1 MNREHDAGREYAEI
15 WGETVEANR
24 KLRTLAMILAAAC
37 LALGVL
43 LLRVATVEP
52 PRPIVVRVDEV
63 GRAEAVA
70 YEAATAQAD
79 PLDPTTK
86 YFLNRFISDFY
97 SRRQATV
104 EEHWTRSLRFLST
117 ELANAAFTRDGAEVA
132 AMAAGTADTEI
143 QVEQVVLRIHPAPE
157 APHGATADF
166 DLVHLRQGQETLRE
180 RWSIT
185 LRFTFLTVIPS
196 ELVVYNPM
204 GILITYLQADRA
216 LVTEAAAG
224 DRPSAGTRS
233 GARAVRVDGT
243 PGRVDRAGCL
253 HSGVFTRAQLSAY
266 LRIDRWQALRFV
278 RAMSER
284 RLAADETLEGRKV
297 CRICGRGIYRALG
310 AEDIRHRRIASDEV
324 LLRRLLSLDYVL
336 EHTGLSWLPTE
347 LEKVGAFEALGIE
360 RRILPSRLYRGAAGN
375 TRRYFPLKLPVA
387 LEAER
392 AVFVYVDPGHD
403 TTTALRSWG
412 VAHRGL
418 WEALR
423 ERGRSIEVV
432 AVVRTVRELQR
443 ALTILE
449 NWTNTSTASGPSA
462 APEPDSAARREIVR
476 IEQAI
481 RKPRMSGCSKSMA
494 TCRPA
499 SSGSSS

>member
-1 MNREHDAGREYAEI
+1 MIAHLRGREQAL
-15 WGETVEANR
+15 EAFGW
-24 KLRTLAMILAAAC
+24 T
-37 LALGVL
+37 G
-43 LLRVATVEP
+43 
-52 PRPIVVRVDEV
+52 
-63 GRAEAVA
+63 
-70 YEAATAQAD
+70 
-79 PLDPTTK
+79 
-86 YFLNRFISDFY
+86 
-97 SRRQATV
+97 RQA
-104 EEHWTRSLRFLST
+104 EWIA
-117 ELANAAFTRDGAEVA
+117 LA
-132 AMAAGTADTEI
+132 
-143 QVEQVVLRIHPAPE
+143 
-157 APHGATADF
+157 
-166 DLVHLRQGQETLRE
+166 
-180 RWSIT
+180 
-185 LRFTFLTVIPS
+185 
-196 ELVVYNPM
+196 
-204 GILITYLQADRA
+204 
-216 LVTEAAAG
+216 
-224 DRPSAGTRS
+224 
-233 GARAVRVDGT
+233 
-243 PGRVDRAGCL
+243 CL
-253 HSGVFTRAQLSAY
+253 HSGVFTRTQLCAY

-324 LLRRLLSLDYVL
+324 LMRRLLSLDYVL

-347 LEKVGAFEALGIE
+347 SEKVGAFEALGIE

-375 TRRYFPLKLPVA
+375 TRRYFPVKLPVA

-403 TTTALRSWG
+403 TTTALRSWA

-418 WEALR
+418 WKALG

-462 APEPDSAARREIVR
+462 TASGPSAAPEPDSAARREIVR

-481 RKPRMSGCSKSMA
+481 RKKDERVLKEYGDLQACLK
-494 TCRPA
+494 RIVELKDLHR
-499 SSGSSS
+499 SSSPGTMIHGFATWRSRRLPGGRF